1 MKGLRLEK
9 GCDHGAR
16 GCEFLREDFAA
27 MALLCPDCGGWWSY
41 PRAKTHRT
49 GYRSFSFTEKIILK
63 IV

>member
-1 MKGLRLEK
+1 MTTGPV
-9 GCDHGAR
+9 AV
-16 GCEFLREDFAA
+16 EFLREDFAA